1 MKKLLNNK
9 PLLLGI
15 IGLLAVV
22 LIGSFV
28 LLRNSSSENPTDEPG
43 FIEEEVPTISP
54 DELGFSIELSSDGKK
69 VILTVENTEDIEEI
83 NYELSYLAEGDIPR
97 GAIGDILIKNKGKAV
112 TQQIDLGTCSDVCH
126 YDKDVRDI
134 KMIIKVTKSDG
145 SIFSSELSL
154 DN

>member
-9 PLLLGI
+9 PLLLGL
-15 IGLLAVV
+15 IGLIVV
-22 LIGSFV
+22 ILIGSFV
-28 LLRNSSSENPTDEPG
+28 LLRNNNSESPTEEGG
-43 FIEEEVPTISP
+43 FIEEEVPSISAE
-54 DELGFSIELSSDGKK
+54 ELGFSIELSKDGKK

-97 GAIGDILIKNKGKAV
+97 GAIGDIIVKNKGKAV

-145 SIFSSELSL
+145 SIFSSEQSI